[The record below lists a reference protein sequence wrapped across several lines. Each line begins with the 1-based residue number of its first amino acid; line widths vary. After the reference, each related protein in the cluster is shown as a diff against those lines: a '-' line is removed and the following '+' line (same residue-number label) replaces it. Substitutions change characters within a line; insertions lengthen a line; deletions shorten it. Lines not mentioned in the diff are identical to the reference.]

1 MELNKQANYVGRRK
15 KILRGMV
22 KISKTRLDKR
32 EREKKIF
39 FTALVH
45 GSSEVFLVLKLYSH
59 LTLG

>member
-1 MELNKQANYVGRRK
+1 MLAEEK

-22 KISKTRLDKR
+22 KISKTRLDKC

-39 FTALVH
+39 FTALVD